1 MITSLKKWPELSV
14 TILRN
19 YAELNATISTFDKI
33 IALLK
38 IDFGG
43 SILFA
48 NGIHIFW
55 LFRQSCQ
62 FF

>member
-19 YAELNATISTFDKI
+19 YADLSATISTFDKI
-33 IALLK
+33 ITLLK

-43 SILFA
+43 
-48 NGIHIFW
+48 
-55 LFRQSCQ
+55 
-62 FF
+62 